1 MEKTKKLTHLA
12 LFTAIIMMLGFTPL
26 GFITFFTAGITTV
39 HIPVII
45 GSYIFRVKESC
56 YLGLIFGIT
65 SFIRCF
71 TTPDAISAIVLG
83 TNTGFGIY
91 NLFLII
97 AIIFVPRILVGLF
110 THLSF
115 KTLTKLL
122 KKEKL
127 AMAISAFIGSMTN
140 TIFVLGGLM
149 VFSSVQT
156 ATAFGLDDTSMK
168 ALFTIIMGV
177 VAINGSLEAIFAVI
191 VSTPVGIVLSKF
203 SKNPA

>member
-12 LFTAIIMMLGFTPL
+12 LFTAIIMMLGLTPL
-26 GFITFFTAGITTV
+26 GYIVFFAAGITTV

-45 GSYIFRVKESC
+45 GSYVFGVKESC
-56 YLGLIFGIT
+56 YLGFIFGIT

-83 TNTGFGIY
+83 TGTGFGIY

-97 AIIFVPRILVGLF
+97 AIIFLPRILVGLF
-110 THLSF
+110 TNLSF
-115 KTLTKLL
+115 KALDKII
-122 KKEKL
+122 KKPTI

-140 TIFVLGGLM
+140 TIFVLGGLF
-149 VFSSVQT
+149 VFAQSQAAVG
-156 ATAFGLDDTSMK
+156 FGMAGASAS
-168 ALFTIIMGV
+168 ALFMVIMGV

-191 VSTPVGIVLSKF
+191 ISTPVGMVLKKF
-203 SKNPA
+203 AK